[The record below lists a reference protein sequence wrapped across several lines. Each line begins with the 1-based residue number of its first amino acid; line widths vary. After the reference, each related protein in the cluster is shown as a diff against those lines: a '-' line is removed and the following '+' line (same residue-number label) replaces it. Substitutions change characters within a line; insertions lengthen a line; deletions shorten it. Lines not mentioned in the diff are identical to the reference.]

1 MQAVVERHSDALFKA
16 SHAAAFGV
24 RVQALALLLQLMT
37 AQSAA
42 SDRFYR
48 CGLCW
53 VQAQATLALALQSA
67 VGLLRSRRGPHQCIL
82 LPCCV
87 SWKADNAVC

>member
-1 MQAVVERHSDALFKA
+1 MSRNDCADPAVVQAVVEKHADALFKA

-24 RVQALALLLQLMT
+24 RVQALALLLQLLT

-48 CGLCW
+48 R
-53 VQAQATLALALQSA
+53 AL
-67 VGLLRSRRGPHQCIL
+67 LLTGGPWRDELNCKG
-82 LPCCV
+82 
-87 SWKADNAVC
+87 SWC

>member
-1 MQAVVERHSDALFKA
+1 MQAVVDRHADALFKA

-24 RVQALALLLQLMT
+24 RVQALALLLQLLT

-48 CGLCW
+48 C
-53 VQAQATLALALQSA
+53 AA
-67 VGLLRSRRGPHQCIL
+67 
-82 LPCCV
+82 PCCGHQLHLLE
-87 SWKADNAVC
+87 CCMHETRG

>member
-1 MQAVVERHSDALFKA
+1 MGVQAVVEKHADALFRA

-24 RVQALALLLQLMT
+24 RVQALALLLQLLT

-48 CGLCW
+48 RARLTGACWANGLS
-53 VQAQATLALALQSA
+53 L
-67 VGLLRSRRGPHQCIL
+67 
-82 LPCCV
+82 
-87 SWKADNAVC
+87 

>member
-48 CGLCW
+48 YQLTAGHVALVWFIAVSGIAGCLTRLQGLVPESVYC
-53 VQAQATLALALQSA
+53 ACL
-67 VGLLRSRRGPHQCIL
+67 
-82 LPCCV
+82 
-87 SWKADNAVC
+87 